1 MKCVLKQKSIQCT
14 GNQKILKRRMIDDNR
29 WDIHKDRAIYIRR
42 KYKIKLQAKK
52 NSIEFFYFLDHFGN
66 LNLPTMLT
74 EVMT

>member
-29 WDIHKDRAIYIRR
+29 WDIHKDRTLYIRK

-52 NSIEFFYFLDHFGN
+52 NSIEFFLFS
-66 LNLPTMLT
+66 
-74 EVMT
+74 